1 MRRTRVHLLDGKA
14 YVRCVVEILIFIVHW
29 YVTSKALVSDILSL
43 AVPNLEGKVQGPV
56 DRKKYIRIS
65 GKISIVERISNL
77 FASYETS
84 QWVQS
89 RLVKILYLY
98 DWICLLESG
107 LFDLLFVS
115 TAEIAL
121 PQIKFR
127 AAKAR
132 ITICKL
138 FVVHVPARMCCT
150 CIVLSLLLFQLPSC
164 F

>member
-1 MRRTRVHLLDGKA
+1 MQNKFAYQGKSPLWRGS
-14 YVRCVVEILIFIVHW
+14 V
-29 YVTSKALVSDILSL
+29 
-43 AVPNLEGKVQGPV
+43 
-56 DRKKYIRIS
+56 
-65 GKISIVERISNL
+65 NL

-84 QWVQS
+84 QCNEWVQS
-89 RLVKILYLY
+89 RLVKISYLY

-138 FVVHVPARMCCT
+138 FVVPARMCSPCT
-150 CIVLSLLLFQLPSC
+150 VSYLLCCCFSCRHVAKETISREVLQNESSNEVSRQSLRKCVRIFARTLRSAHFRSFRGPSARTP
-164 F
+164 

>member
-1 MRRTRVHLLDGKA
+1 MTYYRWQFPTWRERFKDPLTEFA
-14 YVRCVVEILIFIVHW
+14 
-29 YVTSKALVSDILSL
+29 
-43 AVPNLEGKVQGPV
+43 
-56 DRKKYIRIS
+56 KYIRIS